1 MKRNMYG
8 LIRWYYVIFLLYY
21 SIEVCHGAWKILF
34 DDVILP
40 KTTRI
45 NMQCIV
51 NHVYNLIIT
60 GL

>member
-21 SIEVCHGAWKILF
+21 SIEVCHGSWKILF

-40 KTTRI
+40 ITTRI

-51 NHVYNLIIT
+51 NHVYNLITT

>member
-1 MKRNMYG
+1 MERNIYG
-8 LIRWYYVIFLLYY
+8 LIRWYYVIFSLYY
-21 SIEVCHGAWKILF
+21 SIELCHGSWKILF

-45 NMQCIV
+45 NMQYIV

>member
-21 SIEVCHGAWKILF
+21 SIEVKILF

>member
-21 SIEVCHGAWKILF
+21 SIEVCHGSWKILF

-51 NHVYNLIIT
+51 IMYIT
-60 GL
+60 

>member
-1 MKRNMYG
+1 MFG

-21 SIEVCHGAWKILF
+21 SIEVCHGSWKILF

>member
-1 MKRNMYG
+1 MYG

-21 SIEVCHGAWKILF
+21 SIEVCHGSWKILF

-51 NHVYNLIIT
+51 NHVYNLPM
-60 GL
+60 